1 MSTELLQ
8 AIESLGREKGI
19 DRSIVISALEE
30 AMAAA
35 ARKVLNSKE
44 AFVGHFDR
52 DTGEMQIARVKTVV
66 DEEFM
71 ENPLVEIALEEALEY
86 NDEAQVGDLLEFPL
100 EKTPEMGRIAA
111 HQAKQVLYQK
121 IREAERSIIYSEYKD
136 RKFTVI
142 NGVVK
147 RIEKRNVIVDIG
159 RTEALLPVS
168 EQCRGERFLQGE
180 RIRAIILDVREN
192 TKGAQIV
199 LSRAS
204 DEFVNKLFEMEVPEI
219 YEGTV
224 VIRGIAREPGERT
237 KIAVL
242 SKDRDIDPIG
252 ACIGMRGMR
261 VQAVTRELRGEKI
274 DIIPYKED
282 LGEMVKAALA
292 PATIT
297 RVQVVNPD
305 DRRIEV
311 IVPEDQLSLTIGKKG
326 QNVRLAGRLVGW
338 ELDVMSEDSKKQE
351 ILAAMSNMMMGEEGS
366 EEPGGGGEP
375 LGIAGVPS
383 KVIDALVDAGLA
395 TPEAIASATDK
406 EILATPGVGP
416 KMLERLREWAAN
428 APPADDEEW
437 AEGTSEE
444 DPEGPPQD
452 ETLDEPHDGA
462 GSQGTDDG
470 EV

>member
-1 MSTELLQ
+1 MSSELLQ

-19 DRSIVISALEE
+19 DRSIVIGALEE

-44 AFVGHFDR
+44 AFAGHFDR
-52 DTGEMQIARVKTVV
+52 DTGEIRIAKVKTVV
-66 DEEFM
+66 EDDREDF
-71 ENPLVEIALEEALEY
+71 NPLAEMTLS
-86 NDEAQVGDLLEFPL
+86 EAQQIHGGAEVGDVFEFPL
-100 EKTPEMGRIAA
+100 ERTPEMGRIAA

-121 IREAERSIIYSEYKD
+121 IREAERSIIFEEYKD
-136 RKFTVI
+136 RKGTII
-142 NGVVK
+142 NGMVK

-180 RIRAIILDVREN
+180 RIRALILDVREN

-199 LSRAS
+199 LSRAA
-204 DEFVNKLFEMEVPEI
+204 DDFVKRLFEQEVPEI

-224 VIRGIAREPGERT
+224 SVRAIAREPGERT

-242 SKDRDIDPIG
+242 SRDRDIDPIG

-282 LGEMVKAALA
+282 LGDMVKAALA

-297 RVQVVNPD
+297 RVQVVDAD

-311 IVPEDQLSLTIGKKG
+311 IVPDDQLSLTIGKKG

-338 ELDVMSEDSKKQE
+338 ELDVK
-351 ILAAMSNMMMGEEGS
+351 S
-366 EEPGGGGEP
+366 EE
-375 LGIAGVPS
+375 
-383 KVIDALVDAGLA
+383 
-395 TPEAIASATDK
+395 DK
-406 EILATPGVGP
+406 KAEILATMSSMMAGGEGAEAGEGGEAFSIPGVSAKVLAALIEAGLADPDALDAASDDEILAVPGVGP
-416 KMLERLREWAAN
+416 KMLEKLREWVASIPVEEGEWEEGDDSPEEGAEEPGDREGD
-428 APPADDEEW
+428 PPRDAD
-437 AEGTSEE
+437 
-444 DPEGPPQD
+444 EGP
-452 ETLDEPHDGA
+452 G
-462 GSQGTDDG
+462 G
-470 EV
+470 EE

>member
-1 MSTELLQ
+1 MSSELLQ

-35 ARKVLNSKE
+35 ARKVLNSRE

-66 DEEFM
+66 DAEEYA
-71 ENPLVEIALEEALEY
+71 NPLVEIPLEEAVEY

-136 RKFTVI
+136 RKSTVI

-180 RIRAIILDVREN
+180 RIRALILDVREN

-199 LSRAS
+199 LSRAA
-204 DEFVNKLFEMEVPEI
+204 DEFVKKLFEMEVPEI

-224 VIRGIAREPGERT
+224 TVRGIAREPGERT

-242 SKDRDIDPIG
+242 SRDRDIDPIG

-297 RVQVVNPD
+297 RVQVVD
-305 DRRIEV
+305 QDERRIEV
-311 IVPEDQLSLTIGKKG
+311 IVPDDQLSLTIGKKG

-338 ELDVMSEDSKKQE
+338 DLDVKSEDSKKQE
-351 ILAAMSNMMMGEEGS
+351 ILAAMSSMMMGD
-366 EEPGGGGEP
+366 GGEGP
-375 LGIAGVPS
+375 SFAVPGISA
-383 KVIDALVDAGLA
+383 KVAAALAEADLA
-395 TPEAIASATDK
+395 SPEAIASATDE
-406 EILATPGVGP
+406 EILALPGVGP
-416 KMLERLREWAAN
+416 KMLEKLREWAEN
-428 APPADDEEW
+428 APPADEEQWDEE
-437 AEGTSEE
+437 AGE
-444 DPEGPPQD
+444 DPEAPPQD
-452 ETLDEPHDGA
+452 ETLDEPQAGD
-462 GSQGTDDG
+462 GSQGSDDG

>member
-1 MSTELLQ
+1 MSSELLQ

-52 DTGEMQIARVKTVV
+52 DTGEMQIAKARTVV
-66 DEEFM
+66 EEDLL
-71 ENPLVEIALEEALEY
+71 ENPLTEMTLKEAKKLKK
-86 NDEAQVGDLLEFPL
+86 DSQIGDVLEFPL

-121 IREAERSIIYSEYKD
+121 IREAERSIIYAEYKD
-136 RKFTVI
+136 RKSTII

-180 RIRAIILDVREN
+180 RIRALILDVREN

-199 LSRAS
+199 LSRGA
-204 DEFVNKLFEMEVPEI
+204 DDFVKKLFEMEVPEI

-224 VIRGIAREPGERT
+224 SIRAIAREPGERT

-242 SKDRDIDPIG
+242 SRDRDIDPIG

-282 LGEMVKAALA
+282 LGDMVKAALA

-297 RVQVVNPD
+297 RVQVVSND

-311 IVPEDQLSLTIGKKG
+311 IVPDDQLSLTIGKKG

-338 ELDVMSEDSKKQE
+338 ELDVKSEDSKKQE
-351 ILAAMSNMMMGEEGS
+351 ILAAMSSMMMGEEGGETQ
-366 EEPGGGGEP
+366 EEAAGEELLIPGIPAKICTALTE
-375 LGIAGVPS
+375 AGFATA
-383 KVIDALVDAGLA
+383 DAL
-395 TPEAIASATDK
+395 ASASD
-406 EILATPGVGP
+406 EELLAVAGVGP
-416 KMLERLREWAAN
+416 KMLEKLRSWAMSAPMEGEEWTGE
-428 APPADDEEW
+428 PADESGEPSRDE
-437 AEGTSEE
+437 
-444 DPEGPPQD
+444 
-452 ETLDEPHDGA
+452 A
-462 GSQGTDDG
+462 GSQSPADAGGEDSGSG